1 MEEESITGA
10 NNATADTFSH
20 ASNTQRENA
29 NVSYKNQNLDKSDKL
44 VNAVKKLT
52 INDAKYYESIT
63 ATMSD
68 AQGNLTQNP

>member
-1 MEEESITGA
+1 MEEESITDA

-52 INDAKYYESIT
+52 INNS
-63 ATMSD
+63 
-68 AQGNLTQNP
+68 